1 MIAALLLL
9 CAAVLLSAPRL
20 LVRLEPLRRSPRA
33 ALFLWQAL
41 SVSAVLCLLTA
52 APVEVLHPRP
62 LSGPVEGAVL
72 AIASLL
78 GIAVLVRLLLNGH
91 DIGSRIRAAR
101 AEHRDLV
108 DLVGRHEDARTR
120 VLPSA
125 SLSAYCVPGSGSR
138 LVLTEA
144 ALTALPA
151 DELAAVVAHEE
162 AHLHERHDLILEFF
176 TVLHTATPGP
186 LRTDAALREV
196 ALLVEVL
203 ADRAARRSVGEV
215 ALGRAIVSLAE
226 AAGSRE
232 LTPGASAGSGAA
244 VTRLRL
250 LTAEDPAPWQTL
262 VVYLGCVV
270 ALTAPPVVAVLA
282 AG

>member
-1 MIAALLLL
+1 MIAGLLLL

-41 SVSAVLCLLTA
+41 SISAVLCLLTA
-52 APVEVLHPRP
+52 APVELIHPRP
-62 LSGPVEGAVL
+62 LSGPVEGVVL

-125 SLSAYCVPGSGSR
+125 SLSAYCVPGPARGSCSPR
-138 LVLTEA
+138 
-144 ALTALPA
+144 P
-151 DELAAVVAHEE
+151 
-162 AHLHERHDLILEFF
+162 R
-176 TVLHTATPGP
+176 
-186 LRTDAALREV
+186 
-196 ALLVEVL
+196 
-203 ADRAARRSVGEV
+203 
-215 ALGRAIVSLAE
+215 
-226 AAGSRE
+226 
-232 LTPGASAGSGAA
+232 
-244 VTRLRL
+244 
-250 LTAEDPAPWQTL
+250 
-262 VVYLGCVV
+262 
-270 ALTAPPVVAVLA
+270 
-282 AG
+282 